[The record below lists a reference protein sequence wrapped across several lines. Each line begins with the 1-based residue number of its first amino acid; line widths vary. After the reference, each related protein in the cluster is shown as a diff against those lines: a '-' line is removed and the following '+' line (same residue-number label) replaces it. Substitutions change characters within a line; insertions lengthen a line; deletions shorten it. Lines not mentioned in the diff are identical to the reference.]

1 ILEDLLEARIQA
13 RKYYAE
19 RQRQQL
25 YYEKNRAK
33 KLQCQRE
40 RYAQMKQTE
49 TPAQKDARKAARRV
63 SQEDYRHWNRDY
75 LRAQQ
80 AERYRLKH
88 ARCMQGYVGISF
100 VVMPSLDWP
109 TTPLPPFQR
118 PSHWPSFIDHDNI
131 YLTGEAEKE
140 AILSAF
146 DIDENTRE
154 DVRALLV
161 ETYVAKRAEYRR
173 RMEAIRPQYEMMFR
187 NKLFLRCKA
196 VSRVLKRPITDAVLN
211 NIRLAAREKAEL
223 AIHHRLRREDS
234 AAQMQYGCNK
244 PWVDID

>member
-1 ILEDLLEARIQA
+1 MPKRNRGPPPDSRLELHGEEEKEYLLSLGNSQDILEDLLEARIQA

-88 ARCMQGYVGISF
+88 ARNRTSAPQIRRSISVFSKSF

-187 NKLFLRCKA
+187 
-196 VSRVLKRPITDAVLN
+196 
-211 NIRLAAREKAEL
+211 
-223 AIHHRLRREDS
+223 
-234 AAQMQYGCNK
+234 
-244 PWVDID
+244 